1 MLSRTPA
8 QMSRLLIQINQRS
21 KRTEKMVIEIKND
34 RAAGVISHSG
44 IELLKD
50 KLPAMPFAD
59 WSELLKFEESI
70 ASDDGASLKKDL
82 VYKLCLFRAERKTLI
97 INSTCPY
104 SWHFYKWYLGCPN
117 INLPKT

>member
-34 RAAGVISHSG
+34 RAAGVISHYG

-50 KLPAMPFAD
+50 KCPAMPFAD
-59 WSELLKFEESI
+59 WSELLKFEEST
-70 ASDDGASLKKDL
+70 ASDDGASLKK
-82 VYKLCLFRAERKTLI
+82 RTGI
-97 INSTCPY
+97 
-104 SWHFYKWYLGCPN
+104 
-117 INLPKT
+117 